1 MFLFVILP
9 IILQS
14 IIFDMFWIVYISIVY
29 YTCGILYWLTHLFF
43 SRLIFPFY
51 IKWLTRGDKFLIRF
65 DEQKLPDVTQRRQRW
80 NHAGQMSKTSVF
92 LLIFFIALFAQSNI
106 TTATTGEG
114 IEAYRCPDGT
124 VEVYASNCDLVDDPD
139 AYPVCTDG
147 CVDELSARDKVL
159 QTFFSL
165 EVLLICMLSPYL
177 TAIAAPLI
185 VMKYSALAVV
195 DKKKKSI
202 SPIGEK
208 LSVITN
214 AAMGFGAVVV
224 FAKTLYGIT
233 QYTAT
238 NQNFDNTSLGMIK
251 STLTM
256 LVVMIWLF
264 YPAIWM
270 ANAKFAKFHPGLVRD
285 LDRKITVKSDL
296 KVHSLEHTSEGF
308 TIFPTT
314 R

>member
-1 MFLFVILP
+1 M
-9 IILQS
+9 
-14 IIFDMFWIVYISIVY
+14 
-29 YTCGILYWLTHLFF
+29 
-43 SRLIFPFY
+43 
-51 IKWLTRGDKFLIRF
+51 
-65 DEQKLPDVTQRRQRW
+65 
-80 NHAGQMSKTSVF
+80 F
-92 LLIFFIALFAQSNI
+92 LLIFFISLIAQSNI

-124 VEVYASNCDLVDDPD
+124 VEVYASSCDLVDDPD

-147 CVDELSARDKVL
+147 CVDELSAQERVL

-165 EVLLICMLSPYL
+165 ETMYVFLFSPYI

-208 LSVITN
+208 LTVVTN
-214 AAMGFGAVVV
+214 AAMGFGALVI
-224 FAKTLYGIT
+224 FGKTLYSIT
-233 QYTAT
+233 EYAAT
-238 NQNFDNTSLGMIK
+238 DNNFDNTSLGLMK
-251 STLTM
+251 STITI
-256 LVVMIWLF
+256 LVGLIYLF
-264 YPAIWM
+264 YPAIWV
-270 ANAKFAKFHPGLVRD
+270 ANAKFAKFHPELVRE
-285 LDRKITVKSDL
+285 LDRKITEKSGL